1 MHFPA
6 ALHLFY
12 RNRIQHTALILAS
25 FLLFSMAGTAAADEV
40 ANLYEATV
48 PVANQGKDNRAQAIQ
63 TGFTEVL
70 TRVSGRSDIA
80 DAQKFPAIT
89 QAIKSAT
96 QFAQQYRYI
105 KTEPAP
111 GSQDSGL
118 ALWVRFDETALG
130 QLLRTN
136 QLPVWGATRPGT
148 LLWLVVDK
156 RGQRELLG
164 ADTRNDIYSILED
177 RAKLRGVP
185 LRLPLLDLTDR
196 TSLHVSDVWGNFES
210 TILQASQRY
219 QSEAVL
225 VGRVFQSYGNS
236 WTGRWSLYVESGRED
251 WTVNGTTLADV
262 LTPGID
268 KTAESLAMRYAQV
281 YQVDTGKVLV
291 EVKAIKGL
299 ADYNRVVKY
308 LQSISHVKAV
318 QPVELSAQSA
328 VFQITLPGGRLAVA
342 RAVSLGR
349 LLATEPVASVPVSSI
364 PVANTNANSNATATT
379 TANVNPNP
387 NAKDVSK
394 PDPGV
399 VTPDLIYRLVP

>member
-1 MHFPA
+1 
-6 ALHLFY
+6 
-12 RNRIQHTALILAS
+12 
-25 FLLFSMAGTAAADEV
+25 MAGTAAADEV